1 MHGGSIAPL
10 TVGMRGCCPRCG
22 EGRLFDGFLRLRDK
36 CDNCDLD
43 FEFADS
49 GDGPAVF
56 VILIV
61 GFVLVAAALIVEVA
75 YQPPYWIHAAIWLPL
90 TLCLALGVL
99 RPLKAM
105 MVAQQYRT
113 KAREGRMAGD

>member
-1 MHGGSIAPL
+1 MHRGTITPL

-22 EGRLFDGFLRLRDK
+22 QGRLFAGFLQLSDT
-36 CDNCDLD
+36 CDHCGLD

-61 GFVLVAAALIVEVA
+61 GFVIVAAALIVEVV
-75 YQPPYWIHAAIWLPL
+75 YQPSYWVHAAIWLPL
-90 TLCLALGVL
+90 TLGLALGVL
-99 RPLKAM
+99 RPLKGM

-113 KAREGRMAGD
+113 KAQEGRLTGN